1 MYVVFPCGE
10 YFQVE
15 CAIEDIVLRDKT
27 NWSAVDIVFPCGGVD
42 L

>member
-1 MYVVFPCGE
+1 MFPCGE

-15 CAIEDIVLRDKT
+15 CAIEDIVLIDKT
-27 NWSAVDIVFPCGGVD
+27 NWNAVDSVFPYGGVD